1 MDPVKSRDSTMAAVE
16 EAWNEMMEAD
26 NDSLR
31 ERVAALEQKALTQAD
46 EIVCLRSTL
55 ADVLRRVNLLE
66 GQLTSAGQNP
76 PFRLQPQIQP
86 ATPSRNGP
94 MRVSVGPKEAP
105 GVRLRP
111 QSGMRV
117 PSQLPQRSRAVHYQ
131 STGSLHSDSP
141 SSASGGGSPSPS
153 PTHTPQQSASPA
165 PQQSRS
171 SGPTPTPPSPGH
183 RAAALSSLSL
193 AKRWSSTGDF
203 NGSASSPLTSPHSPM
218 AAASRLATKSLFNLY
233 MKPVNPQQQYNH
245 ITYKHGVRDAIYN
258 EEEGYV
264 RMFLRGRPVILHA
277 PSDVAPSFE
286 ITKVATAPQQR
297 LKLEWVYGYR
307 GRDCRSNVFL
317 LPTGEVVYFIA
328 AAVVLL
334 NIDEQSQR
342 HYLGHTDDVKSLAIH
357 PNKLL
362 VASGQTAGHDRKDG
376 RSWRLNPPPD
386 ITAPE
391 ADYWPHVR
399 IWNSV
404 SLQTLHVIGIGDF
417 ERSICCLS
425 FSKTDGGALLCAID
439 EAPDHNISVW
449 DWQKGERGHKIS
461 ETKCSNDTVV
471 AAEWHPV
478 DRGTIVTCGKSHIAF
493 WTHELGGTLIKRN
506 GIFEGREK
514 PKYVTCLAFSQNG
527 EVLSGDSNGNIIVWV
542 RGGNT
547 VSKVVRAVHEGPL
560 FCLVVTND
568 GQVISG
574 GGKDRRLVQLDHTLS
589 STGASTQLPDDLGGV
604 RAIAAGRGGRLVV
617 GTTKNSMAAGSLTS
631 GMAAVAIGHTDEV
644 WALAAH
650 PSLPQF
656 ATGGHDC
663 CVRLWDG
670 QSRSVVWS
678 SDLPEPLQS
687 AAFSPDGAVL
697 VLGLTT
703 GRWLVLNAETRELM
717 VQLVDGAEPIQVIK
731 FSPDG
736 NLCAL
741 GSRDNNIYVYQASE
755 QYKKFERIGRCV
767 PERKRKRS
775 ASLLALLGHSSFITH
790 LDWSVD
796 GNFIQSNSGDYELL
810 YWNASTC
817 RQVPQ
822 STQMRNVAWATLSC
836 PLNFNTLGVWPE
848 NADGTDVNSCERS
861 HNRKLLAT
869 GDDFGKVKL
878 YAYPACQPR
887 SLCHTYSG
895 HSSHVTAVRFL
906 HEDSRLISAGGHDN
920 SIMQWML
927 C

>member
-1 MDPVKSRDSTMAAVE
+1 MLQGAAMRIKGDDAGPSSPSAASSVE
-16 EAWNEMMEAD
+16 FDEMMEAD

-376 RSWRLNPPPD
+376 R
-386 ITAPE
+386 
-391 ADYWPHVR
+391 PHVR

-767 PERKRKRS
+767 
-775 ASLLALLGHSSFITH
+775 GHSSFITH

>member
-1 MDPVKSRDSTMAAVE
+1 MLQGAAMRIKGDDAGPSSPSAASSVE
-16 EAWNEMMEAD
+16 FDEMMEAD

-376 RSWRLNPPPD
+376 R
-386 ITAPE
+386 
-391 ADYWPHVR
+391 PHVR

>member
-1 MDPVKSRDSTMAAVE
+1 MLQGAAMRIKGDDAGPSSPSAASSVE
-16 EAWNEMMEAD
+16 FDEMMEAD

-767 PERKRKRS
+767 
-775 ASLLALLGHSSFITH
+775 GHSSFITH

>member
-1 MDPVKSRDSTMAAVE
+1 MIQGAAMRIKGDDAGPSSPSATSSVE
-16 EAWNEMMEAD
+16 FDEMMEAD
-26 NDSLR
+26 NESLR
-31 ERVAALEQKALTQAD
+31 ERVAALEQKALTQTD

-66 GQLTSAGQNP
+66 GQLASAGGSL
-76 PFRLQPQIQP
+76 PFRLQPQVQTG
-86 ATPSRNGP
+86 AARNGP
-94 MRVSVGPKEAP
+94 VRVSVSGPKESP
-105 GVRLRP
+105 GPRLRP
-111 QSGMRV
+111 QPGMRL
-117 PSQLPQRSRAVHYQ
+117 PSQLPQRRAVHYQ

-165 PQQSRS
+165 PPSRS
-171 SGPTPTPPSPGH
+171 SGPTPTPQSPGH

-203 NGSASSPLTSPHSPM
+203 NGSSACSPLTSPHSPM

-233 MKPVNPQQQYNH
+233 MKPANPQQYNH
-245 ITYKHGVRDAIYN
+245 NNTYKHGVRDAIYN
-258 EEEGYV
+258 EEDGYV

-307 GRDCRSNVFL
+307 GRDCRSNVFM

-425 FSKTDGGALLCAID
+425 FSKTDGGALLCAVD

-478 DRGTIVTCGKSHIAF
+478 DRGVIVTCGKSHIAF

-527 EVLSGDSNGNIIVWV
+527 EVLSGDSNGHIIVWV

-547 VSKVVRAVHEGPL
+547 VSKVVRGVHEGSV
-560 FCLVVTND
+560 FCLAVTNE

-574 GGKDRRLVQLDHTLS
+574 GGKDRRIVQLDHSLS
-589 STGASTQLPDDLGGV
+589 SSGASAQLSDELGGV
-604 RAIAAGRGGRLVV
+604 RAVAVGRGGRLVV
-617 GTTKNSMAAGSLTS
+617 GTTKNCLAAGSLAS
-631 GMAAVAIGHTDEV
+631 GMAAVAIGHTEEV

-656 ATGGHDC
+656 VSGGHDC
-663 CVRLWDG
+663 CVRLWDS

-678 SDLPEPLQS
+678 SDLPERLQS
-687 AAFSPDGAVL
+687 AAFSPDGTVL
-697 VLGLTT
+697 VLGLCS
-703 GRWLVLNAETRELM
+703 GRWLVLHAETRELL
-717 VQLVDGAEPIQVIK
+717 VQMVDGNEPIQVVK
-731 FSPDG
+731 FSPNG
-736 NLCAL
+736 KLCAL
-741 GSRDNNIYVYQASE
+741 GSRDNNIYVYQASDE
-755 QYKKFERIGRCV
+755 YRKFERIGRCV
-767 PERKRKRS
+767 
-775 ASLLALLGHSSFITH
+775 GHSSFITH
-790 LDWSVD
+790 LDWSED
-796 GNFIQSNSGDYELL
+796 GCYLQSNSGDYELL

-817 RQVPQ
+817 RQVTH
-822 STQMRNVAWATLSC
+822 SSDMRDVSWATLSC
-836 PLNFNTLGVWPE
+836 PLNFSTLGVWPE
-848 NADGTDVNSCERS
+848 GADGTDVNSCERS
-861 HNRKLLAT
+861 HSGKLLAT
-869 GDDFGKVKL
+869 ADDFGKVKL

-887 SLCHTYSG
+887 SLCHTYGG

-906 HEDSRLISAGGHDN
+906 NEDSRLISTGGNDN
-920 SIMQWML
+920 SIMQWMV